1 MSLRIVH
8 YSDPHFGAC
17 DMQIADAAVTVA
29 VSLKPDVMVVSG
41 DFSMRARRREL
52 SLASA
57 WLKRLPQPQII
68 FPGNHDV
75 PGLNHPFDRFF
86 APFRRY
92 RKYLSEIEEPEL
104 SLPGGG
110 LMVTA
115 NSSTPF
121 GRHLDWSLG
130 FLSPLQAHRIEARFE
145 TSAAEGLRVLGIHH
159 PLLASGVKKRATVS
173 PLPLVA
179 GMLQKSRVDLVLAG
193 HFHQSTTG
201 TFPDDELRTFTG
213 SKVLEEEPWRV
224 VVSQAPSICST
235 RLKGEPNGFH
245 VVEVDDATIEI
256 TLWRWQS
263 GKFVAM
269 PEVKCFQRNDD
280 GWHAAARID

>member
-1 MSLRIVH
+1 MSLRILH
-8 YSDPHFGAC
+8 YSDPHFGAY
-17 DMQIADAAVTVA
+17 DAEIAEAAVA
-29 VSLKPDVMVVSG
+29 KAGELEPDIMVVSG

-52 SLASA
+52 NLAAA

-75 PGLNHPFDRFF
+75 PGLNHPLDRFF
-86 APFRRY
+86 SPFRRY
-92 RKYLSEIEEPEL
+92 RRYLSKIEEPDL
-104 SLPGGG
+104 LLPEGG

-121 GRHLDWSLG
+121 GLHLDWSLG
-130 FLSPLQAHRIEARFE
+130 FLSPLQAHRIESRFE
-145 TSAAEGLRVLGIHH
+145 EAAPEGLRVLGIHH
-159 PLLASGVKKRATVS
+159 PLLASGEKKRATVS

-193 HFHQSTTG
+193 HFHQSRTG
-201 TFPDDELRTFTG
+201 TFPDADLRTYTG
-213 SKVLEEEPWRV
+213 NSVLEEDQWRA

-245 VVEVDDATIEI
+245 VIEVGDGMIEI
-256 TLWRWQS
+256 SVWRWQATS
-263 GKFVAM
+263 FVVM
-269 PEVKCFQRNDD
+269 PEVKRFQRSDD
-280 GWHAAARID
+280 GWRSLDSTG